1 MDEIQSR
8 AAIVLSDLAC
18 VDDNQSAIAEF
29 GGIAPLVNLLDSE
42 MEDVLVNTVNAI
54 RVLCSRNAQN
64 QTLVAE
70 CEGIEPLVEFLQV
83 SSEKGRDIQS
93 TLCLILRVS

>member
-1 MDEIQSR
+1 M
-8 AAIVLSDLAC
+8 
-18 VDDNQSAIAEF
+18 
-29 GGIAPLVNLLDSE
+29 NLLDSE

-70 CEGIEPLVEFLQV
+70 CEGIEPLVEFLQ
-83 SSEKGRDIQS
+83 E
-93 TLCLILRVS
+93 